1 MEMGEMNEPTIN
13 AISIILLL
21 LGSLFMLTTGFGLI
35 PLKYAISTGVLCF
48 IVSAFTGRIFKKK
61 T

>member
-1 MEMGEMNEPTIN
+1 MNEPTIN